1 MNTPSAGSAPTKALA
16 PRRKGALLEP
26 LLANLRL
33 RRISRQ
39 VPHGAVVADFGSG
52 PEAANLRRM
61 SARISR
67 GIGIDL
73 TADKAEFG
81 NVTVIPG
88 DLCEGVPLDDSSM
101 DCVISL
107 AVIEHVDSPAKML
120 AQAFRVLKPGGLLL
134 MTNPTPRAKPVLEF
148 LSFKL
153 GIVSKDQII
162 DHKQYIGRR
171 EMEGLLAAAGFIHV
185 RCRTFQL
192 GMNLFSRAQKP

>member
-1 MNTPSAGSAPTKALA
+1 MSDANAKALA
-16 PRRKGALLEP
+16 PRRKSALLEP
-26 LLANLRL
+26 LLASLRL
-33 RRISRQ
+33 RRIAKHL
-39 VPHGAVVADFGSG
+39 PKGAVVADFGSG
-52 PEAANLRRM
+52 PEAANLQRL

-81 NVTVIPG
+81 NVSVIPG
-88 DLCEGVPLDDSSM
+88 DLCAGVPLADGSM

-148 LSFKL
+148 LSYKL

-171 EMEGLLAAAGFIHV
+171 EMEGLLAGAGFVNV

-192 GMNLFSRAQKP
+192 GMNLFSKAHKP

>member
-1 MNTPSAGSAPTKALA
+1 MSATPDKALA
-16 PRRKGALLEP
+16 PRRKSALLEP
-26 LLANLRL
+26 LLATLRL
-33 RRISRQ
+33 RRVARQ
-39 VPHGAVVADFGSG
+39 VPRGAVVADFGCG
-52 PEAANLRRM
+52 PEAMNLRRM
-61 SARISR
+61 GARISK

-73 TADKAEFG
+73 TADAAEFG
-81 NVTVIPG
+81 NVRVLPG
-88 DLCEGVPLDDSSM
+88 NLCERVPLDDGSV

-107 AVIEHVDSPAKML
+107 AVIEHVDSPALFL
-120 AQAFRVLKPGGLLL
+120 AQALRVLKPRGLLL

-148 LSFKL
+148 LSYKL

-171 EMEGLLAAAGFIHV
+171 EMEEMLARAGFESV

>member
-1 MNTPSAGSAPTKALA
+1 MTEKALA
-16 PRRKGALLEP
+16 PRRKSALLEP

-33 RRISRQ
+33 RRISRH
-39 VPHGAVVADFGSG
+39 VPRGAVVADFGCG
-52 PEAANLRRM
+52 PEAVNLQRM
-61 SARISR
+61 SARISK
-67 GIGIDL
+67 GVGIDL

-81 NVTVIPG
+81 NISVLPG
-88 DLCEGVPLDDSSM
+88 NLCEGVPLADASM

-107 AVIEHVDSPAKML
+107 AVIEHVDSPAHML

-148 LSFKL
+148 LSYKL

-162 DHKQYIGRR
+162 DHKQYIGRH
-171 EMEGLLAAAGFIHV
+171 EMEELLATAGFTSV

-192 GMNLFSRAQKP
+192 GMNLFSKAQKP

>member
-1 MNTPSAGSAPTKALA
+1 MTEKALA
-16 PRRKGALLEP
+16 PRRKSALLEP

-33 RRISRQ
+33 RRVSRH
-39 VPHGAVVADFGSG
+39 VPRGSIVADFGCG
-52 PEAANLRRM
+52 PEAANLQRM
-61 SARISR
+61 SAKISK
-67 GIGIDL
+67 GVGIDL

-81 NVTVIPG
+81 NVSVLPG
-88 DLCEGVPLDDSSM
+88 NLCEGVPLADASM

-107 AVIEHVDSPAKML
+107 AVIEHVDSPPHML

-148 LSFKL
+148 LSYKL

-162 DHKQYIGRR
+162 DHKQYIGRN
-171 EMEGLLAAAGFIHV
+171 EMEGLLAAAGFIDV

-192 GMNLFSRAQKP
+192 GMNLFSRARKP